1 MRVVSFHVR
10 KTTNLPRQARDRP
23 LNEEIE
29 KLRVRTYHISQCL
42 PFTTTSA
49 ASSTEDA
56 LIALG

>member
-1 MRVVSFHVR
+1 MKAQSFPKTGSGQRR
-10 KTTNLPRQARDRP
+10 KETLT
-23 LNEEIE
+23 EE